1 MITADSNIDLLASTE
16 IQKRYMGVLET
27 YDLNNQI
34 TKAARTGKKL
44 IDYFISNIPANIILY
59 SDVLPCPTISDH
71 NAPYIIANM
80 PVNKFQTRY
89 KYKRNLKNFELK
101 KYVQDFK
108 TLPIS
113 LVYSFDNPND
123 QLDTLDKL
131 ILNEINENAP
141 LTKTKFMRPT
151 APWIKDFEIKKLEKE
166 KDHWRHEAHSKQA
179 LQSWEQFREIG
190 TKSKGLSTRK
200 RQVSTKKCFN
210 RKIKMIYGK
219 SYIVLL
225 FSIQKL

>member
-1 MITADSNIDLLASTE
+1 
-16 IQKRYMGVLET
+16 
-27 YDLNNQI
+27 
-34 TKAARTGKKL
+34 
-44 IDYFISNIPANIILY
+44 
-59 SDVLPCPTISDH
+59 
-71 NAPYIIANM
+71 M

-123 QLDTLDKL
+123 QLDTLEKL

-166 KDHWRHEAHSKQA
+166 KTTGGTRLIASKHFNHGNNSEKLGQNQKGYQQEKDKF
-179 LQSWEQFREIG
+179 LQ
-190 TKSKGLSTRK
+190 KS
-200 RQVSTKKCFN
+200 VSIEK
-210 RKIKMIYGK
+210 
-219 SYIVLL
+219 
-225 FSIQKL
+225 